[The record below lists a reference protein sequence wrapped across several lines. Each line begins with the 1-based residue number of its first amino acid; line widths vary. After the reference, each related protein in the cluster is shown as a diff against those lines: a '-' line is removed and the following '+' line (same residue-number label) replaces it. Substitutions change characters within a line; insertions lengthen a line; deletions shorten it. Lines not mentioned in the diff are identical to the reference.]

1 MKDTELELYKIRVGF
16 DRVKSDIL
24 HLYEK
29 IKLLEAE
36 NNQLKKD
43 LARKEVKTKVLPTK
57 KEEDKVYIGNKTSKK
72 IHASDCPYAKN
83 ITSEN
88 REIFSTLNDA
98 LRKKYVTC
106 SCLGQ

>member
-43 LARKEVKTKVLPTK
+43 LARKEVTSSK
-57 KEEDKVYIGNKTSKK
+57 KKSSKSDEKVYIGNKTSKK

-83 ITSEN
+83 IVSEN